1 MFKKNQVKIS
11 LAAPKIRILNKHFGN
26 RKFKMLDVGA
36 GNNSASYIKSYLPSV
51 EYYGLDKTKNYNN
64 NNRDFNLMVD
74 FYEIDL
80 LSLRYEAIKDNY
92 FDAIVA
98 THVIEHLEAVQK
110 PLELIY
116 RKLKKGGL
124 IYIEWPHPRSVK
136 FPSMR
141 NTLNFYDDPTHVR
154 IYSTS
159 EIKTQFES
167 LGGQV
172 ISSGTVINPLT
183 AMLFPIILAYRFFK
197 RGYIHGPDF
206 WYVFGFATH
215 VLVKKL

>member
-1 MFKKNQVKIS
+1 MLKINNLKIPLS
-11 LAAPKIRILNKHFGN
+11 APKIRILNNHFGN
-26 RKFKMLDVGA
+26 RNFKMLDVGA
-36 GNNSASYIKSYLPSV
+36 GNNSASFIKNYLPNV

-64 NNRDFNLMVD
+64 NHEDFNLMVE

-80 LSLRYEAIKDNY
+80 LSLRFDAIKDRY

-98 THVIEHLEAVQK
+98 THVIEHLETAQK

-116 RKLKKGGL
+116 QKLKKGGL
-124 IYIEWPHPRSVK
+124 MYIEWPHPRSVK

-159 EIKTQFES
+159 EIETQFKN
-167 LGGQV
+167 LGGQ
-172 ISSGTVINPLT
+172 ILSSGTVLNPL
-183 AMLFPIILAYRFFK
+183 AVILLPIILAYRFIK
-197 RGYIHGPDF
+197 RGYLHGPDF

-215 VLVKKL
+215 VLVKKS